1 MELKMDNQNE
11 NIDHRTR
18 LKIAHDTFIAKMTA
32 LYAPH
37 SHLRDNPDGAGMYL
51 GECAEVLNQRL
62 PVTETREQYISHL
75 RKVWTNITAKHSSRW
90 WFQISDINAASKL
103 VTREH
108 QTRNQKF
115 ESKLKFQNEAHAVD
129 NREETKHDPAKA
141 GWTIENALA
150 HIKAIDDDI
159 RDGNI
164 NLHLGRSLQNIP
176 RTALQRLGYQ
186 QPEQATPFDEL

>member
-1 MELKMDNQNE
+1 MDNQNE

-90 WFQISDINAASKL
+90 WFQISDI
-103 VTREH
+103 
-108 QTRNQKF
+108 
-115 ESKLKFQNEAHAVD
+115 
-129 NREETKHDPAKA
+129 
-141 GWTIENALA
+141 A
-150 HIKAIDDDI
+150 HIKAIDEDI